1 MLNSVREK
9 KNNNT
14 QNVFS
19 SLDAFI
25 PKQMWIINLDIVI
38 IHKFRLGNK
47 WETTKYFILLI

>member
-14 QNVFS
+14 QNVYS
-19 SLDAFI
+19 SLVAFI

-47 WETTKYFILLI
+47 WETT